1 MPLLR
6 SHPTIPVL
14 KEEDASV
21 RRAAAVLKSALPEGV
36 PAVSGAEGCEQV
48 VQECQEIKREHD
60 S

>member
-1 MPLLR
+1 M
-6 SHPTIPVL
+6 
-14 KEEDASV
+14 
-21 RRAAAVLKSALPEGV
+21 RRVAAVLKSALPEGV